1 MKKLSDDEIVD
12 KVIEIITSV
21 YSDKEDILKII
32 DLFEKKLYEQNVSKL
47 KVLLSK
53 LKDPFKEV

>member
-21 YSDKEDILKII
+21 YSDKEDILRIL

-47 KVLLSK
+47 KGLLAT
-53 LKDPFKEV
+53 LKDPFKES